1 MKTLFFI
8 ALISFSG
15 ISLHAQKNLDEA
27 IFKGLKDLTA
37 VQSAEDFISVSNY
50 FERLSAAEPQ
60 QWLPAYYSAY
70 LQIISAFNSADPVQK
85 EAILQKAQNEIA
97 KALKIAPEESELH
110 TLQGMLYQAYIGIDP
125 ARYGQEYSGK
135 AAACFNDAQAYDTSN
150 PRPVYLQA
158 LSVFNTPK
166 QYGGGLEAA
175 CPVFGMAAELFKKFQ
190 PKGSIYPNWGAED
203 CQTYINNCASL
214 ATN

>member
-1 MKTLFFI
+1 MKTLIFI

-15 ISLHAQKNLDEA
+15 IGLYAQNNLDEA
-27 IFKGLKDLTA
+27 ILKGLNDLTA
-37 VQSAEDFISVSNY
+37 VQSAEDFINVSNY
-50 FERLSAAEPQ
+50 FERLSAAEPL

-70 LQIISAFNSADPVQK
+70 LQIISTFSSSDPVQK
-85 EAILQKAQNEIA
+85 EAFLKKAQHEID
-97 KALKIAPEESELH
+97 KALKVAPEESEIH
-110 TLQGMLYQAYIGIDP
+110 TLQGMLYQAYIGINP

-135 AAACFNDAQAYDTSN
+135 AAACFNDAEAYDATN

-166 QYGGGLEAA
+166 QYGGGMEAA
-175 CPVFGMAAELFKKFQ
+175 CPVFGMATKLFENFQ
-190 PKGSIYPNWGAED
+190 PKSAISPNWGAED
-203 CQTYINNCASL
+203 CQNYIKKCSSL